1 MKAQE
6 LREKSVED
14 LNNELAELAK
24 KEFELKFQ
32 NKTTQLKQTHQ
43 IKQTR
48 RDIARVKTVL
58 AEKAKK
64 AGK

>member
-14 LNNELAELAK
+14 LNNELAELVK

>member
-14 LNNELAELAK
+14 LNNELNELAK

-32 NKTTQLKQTHQ
+32 NKAAQLQQTHQ

-58 AEKAKK
+58 AEKAIE